1 MYSFHPES
9 CWVLFNF
16 NPGADCSLYE
26 MTLVPFSNNLLPVV
40 GQFQSERTHGHSAT
54 PLHPGL
60 IFPGPKNIL
69 SHRLSL
75 LGF

>member
-26 MTLVPFSNNLLPVV
+26 MTLVPFSNNLL
-40 GQFQSERTHGHSAT
+40 QCYLWLANFNQSGRTA
-54 PLHPGL
+54 
-60 IFPGPKNIL
+60 IVQ
-69 SHRLSL
+69 HRFIQ
-75 LGF
+75 G